1 MSYAIEAEDLTFR
14 YLKNGKRNILDHTTL
29 SIQEGSLTL
38 IMGSSGS
45 GKSTLAAVL
54 AGLYP
59 ENGGHLEGGQIRL
72 FGQPLSAMD
81 PQERAKYLTILFQ
94 NPSLQFCMDSLRE
107 EMRFCMENICIPPE
121 EMDEKIEACAQK
133 LGIESLLDRKL
144 HSLSGGEQQ
153 RAALACLYLLGSKCI
168 LLDESLVN
176 LDEKAQRQL
185 RDQLLQ
191 MKNEGRTILV
201 IDHKADLWMEHADE
215 VILLSEGAKVHK
227 RGICRENM
235 EDFRKDFEELGLFF
249 PGEAYHRKKE
259 EKLLL
264 EKSLRLVQSMDT
276 AGNFDVNTD
285 KEFTEDDKECPLK
298 DKEAI
303 LALRD
308 FSIRAGLPRK
318 KGWRKQIYD
327 SPFLLEEAKAVFP
340 KGAMTAILGESGR
353 GKSTTFMS
361 ILRQHPY
368 KGRILFEGK
377 DLSQLSEKELYQRI
391 GIVFQNPAKQFVS
404 QSVEE
409 EVLTSLRIWKPKE
422 GEEVR
427 KAEAMELL
435 ERYGLKKLHRFSPY
449 MLSQGQQR
457 RLAVLSVLAG
467 GQKLLLLDE
476 PTYGQDERSVNAI
489 MEHLSEK
496 VEKEG
501 MSVIFITHDRQLA
514 KAWADKIY
522 LLEEKKLTET
532 EREVL

>member
-29 SIQEGSLTL
+29 SVQEGSLTL
-38 IMGSSGS
+38 MMGSSGS

-59 ENGGHLEGGQIRL
+59 ENGGHLEGGEIRL
-72 FGQPLSAMD
+72 FGQPLSAMN

-121 EMDEKIEACAQK
+121 EMDGKIEKTAEK
-133 LGIESLLDRKL
+133 LGLSQLLDRKL
-144 HSLSGGEQQ
+144 YSLSGGELQ

-176 LDEKAQRQL
+176 LDEKAQIQL

-191 MKNEGRTILV
+191 MKTEGRTILV
-201 IDHKADLWMEHADE
+201 IDHKADLWIEDADE
-215 VILLSEGAKVHK
+215 VILLSEGARVHK
-227 RGICRENM
+227 RGINLENAK
-235 EDFRKDFEELGLFF
+235 EYRKDFEELGLFF
-249 PGEAYHRKKE
+249 PGEAYLHRAKEKHLKPAERMNLEMNSNTAERANSDKEVVLKE
-259 EKLLL
+259 EK
-264 EKSLRLVQSMDT
+264 
-276 AGNFDVNTD
+276 
-285 KEFTEDDKECPLK
+285 
-298 DKEAI
+298 AI
-303 LALRD
+303 LSFRD
-308 FSIRAGLPRK
+308 FSVRAGLPRK
-318 KGWRKQIYD
+318 KGWRKRIYD
-327 SPFLLEEAKAVFP
+327 SPFLLEQAEADFP
-340 KGAMTAILGESGR
+340 KGAMTAILGESGS
-353 GKSTTFMS
+353 GKSTTFLS
-361 ILRQHPY
+361 LLKQHPY
-368 KGRILFEGK
+368 EGSILLEGRE
-377 DLSQLSEKELYQRI
+377 LSQLSEKELYQKV

-404 QSVEE
+404 QSVEK
-409 EVLTSLRIWKPKE
+409 EVLTSLRIWKPKAE
-422 GEEVR
+422 EEVL
-427 KAEAMELL
+427 KAETMALL
-435 ERYGLKKLHRFSPY
+435 ERYGLKHQHRFSPY

-501 MSVIFITHDRQLA
+501 LSVIFISHDRQLA

-522 LLEEKKLTET
+522 LLENKKLIEA

>member
-1 MSYAIEAEDLTFR
+1 MSYAIQAENLTFR

-29 SIQEGSLTL
+29 SVEEGSLTL

-59 ENGGHLEGGQIRL
+59 ENGGHLEGGEIRL
-72 FGQPLSAMD
+72 FGQPLSAMNS
-81 PQERAKYLTILFQ
+81 QERAKYLTILFQ

-121 EMDEKIEACAQK
+121 EMDGRIEACAKK
-133 LGIESLLDRKL
+133 LGLDSLLDRKL

-191 MKNEGRTILV
+191 MKAEGRSILV
-201 IDHKADLWMEHADE
+201 IDHKADLWIEDADE
-215 VILLSEGAKVHK
+215 VILLTEGARVHK
-227 RGICRENM
+227 RGICLANIE
-235 EDFRKDFEELGLFF
+235 EYRKDFEELGLFF
-249 PGEAYHRKKE
+249 PGEAYLRREKGQCPKPAERKNSDREVSLKALNDFKE
-259 EKLLL
+259 EK
-264 EKSLRLVQSMDT
+264 
-276 AGNFDVNTD
+276 
-285 KEFTEDDKECPLK
+285 
-298 DKEAI
+298 AI
-303 LALRD
+303 L
-308 FSIRAGLPRK
+308 SIREFSVRAGPPRK
-318 KGWRKQIYD
+318 KGWRKQVYD
-327 SPFLLEEAKAVFP
+327 SPFLLEQAEADFP
-340 KGAMTAILGESGR
+340 KGAMTAILGESGS

-361 ILRQHPY
+361 ILKQHPY
-368 KGRILFEGK
+368 EGRIFLEGRE
-377 DLSQLSEKELYQRI
+377 LSQLSEKALYQKV

-409 EVLTSLRIWKPKE
+409 EVLTSLRIWKPKA
-422 GEEVR
+422 EEEAL

-435 ERYGLKKLHRFSPY
+435 ERYGLKQQHRFSPY

-467 GQKLLLLDE
+467 GQRLLLLDE
-476 PTYGQDERSVNAI
+476 PTYGQDARSVNAI

-501 MSVIFITHDRQLA
+501 LSVIFISHDRQLA

-522 LLEEKKLTET
+522 LLENKKLLEA